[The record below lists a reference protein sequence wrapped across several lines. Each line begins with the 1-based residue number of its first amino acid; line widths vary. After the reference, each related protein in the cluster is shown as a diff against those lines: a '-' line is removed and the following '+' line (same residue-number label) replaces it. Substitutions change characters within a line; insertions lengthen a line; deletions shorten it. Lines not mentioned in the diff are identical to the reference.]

1 MTTPR
6 IYMVAAEASGDLL
19 ARETVGYLRARRPD
33 AEIAGIGGDE
43 LAKVGVISPIDVSP
57 LSIVGLLDGLKIYG
71 TVLKLV
77 EAAIEDI
84 LTFKPDT
91 VVLVDSWGFMIRIA
105 ERLKARAPEIK
116 ILKLVGPQ
124 IWATRPGRAKKLAAV
139 VDHLVCLHAM
149 EAPYYEPF
157 QLPVTVMG
165 SPALSR
171 TTKGNGKAYRER
183 MGIRESDRVLLVLPG
198 SRPSEVRR
206 VAPAL
211 IEAAKEV
218 KAQAPDTIVG
228 FSPASSVRQVF
239 LEQHPSLKDWAI
251 ISDADDVGADIMTA
265 ADYALACS
273 GTVTSELA
281 VQGTPFLVA
290 YKAGWITWAIAR
302 AFLYKPQHI
311 TLLNI
316 AADDTE
322 IAPEFLQTKLKPEAM
337 AVEALKML
345 QDDTARIAQIDAQNK
360 ALSRMG
366 EGDEA
371 AASIAANVIIDVSIS
386 AG

>member
-1 MTTPR
+1 MSAPR

-19 ARETVGYLRARRPD
+19 AREVVEYLRARKPD

-43 LAKVGVISPIDVSP
+43 LAKVGIVSPIDVSP
-57 LSIVGLLDGLKIYG
+57 LSIVGLLDGVKIYG

-84 LTFKPDT
+84 LAFKPDT

-105 ERLKARAPEIK
+105 ERLKARAPEIQ
-116 ILKLVGPQ
+116 IVKLVGPQ

-149 EAPYYEPF
+149 EVPYYEPF

-171 TTKGNGKAYRER
+171 TRKGNGEAYRER
-183 MGIRESDRVLLVLPG
+183 MGIRETDRVLLVLPG

-211 IEAAKEV
+211 IEAAQRV
-218 KAQAPDTIVG
+218 KAEAPDTIVI
-228 FSPASSVRQVF
+228 FSPASSVRQLF
-239 LEQHPSLKDWAI
+239 IEQYENLEDWAI
-251 ISDADDVGADIMTA
+251 VSAADDVGADIMTA

-302 AFLYKPQHI
+302 AFLYKPKHI

-322 IAPEFLQTKLKPEAM
+322 IVLEFLQTKLKPEAM
-337 AVEALKML
+337 AAEALRML
-345 QDDTARIAQIDAQNK
+345 HDESALKAQVDAQNK

-371 AASIAANVIIDVSIS
+371 AASIAANVIIDVSTS
-386 AG
+386 AD

>member
-1 MTTPR
+1 MPHLR

-19 ARETVGYLRARRPD
+19 ARETVEYVHEISPS
-33 AEIAGIGGDE
+33 AEIAGIGGAE
-43 LAKVGVISPIDVSP
+43 LAKVGIISPIDVSP

-77 EAAIEDI
+77 EAAVADI
-84 LTFKPDT
+84 LAFKPDV

-105 ERLKARAPEIK
+105 ERLKTRAPHIK
-116 ILKLVGPQ
+116 IVKLVGPQ

-157 QLPVTVMG
+157 ELPVTVMG

-171 TTKGNGKAYRER
+171 SQKGEGAAFRDR
-183 MGIRESDRVLLVLPG
+183 LGIDDRSKVLLVLPG
-198 SRPSEVRR
+198 SRPSEIRR
-206 VAPAL
+206 VAPDL
-211 IEAAKEV
+211 VQAAKMVKEKHHEV
-218 KAQAPDTIVG
+218 TVV
-228 FSPASSVRQVF
+228 FSPASSIRDMF
-239 LEQHPSLKDWAI
+239 IEQYPDIAEWAHVT
-251 ISDADDVGADIMTA
+251 APEVTGADVMTA
-265 ADYALACS
+265 ADYAFACS

-302 AFLYKPQHI
+302 AFLYKPNHI

-322 IAPEFLQTKLKPEAM
+322 IAPEFLQTKLNASDMASEAVRM
-337 AVEALKML
+337 LFNEDALV
-345 QDDTARIAQIDAQNK
+345 AQIDAQNK
-360 ALSRMG
+360 ALSQMG

-371 AASIAANVIIDVSIS
+371 AASIAAKAIINVATS